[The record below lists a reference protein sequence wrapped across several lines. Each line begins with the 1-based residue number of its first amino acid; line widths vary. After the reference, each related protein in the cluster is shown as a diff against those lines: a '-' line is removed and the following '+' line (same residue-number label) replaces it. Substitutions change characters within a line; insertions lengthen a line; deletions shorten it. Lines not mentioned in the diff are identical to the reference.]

1 MRAVAA
7 GVGYGVVI
15 TARGRKAM
23 ASLYA
28 ARVFR
33 VNVRGRIQPS
43 TRAAEE
49 GVALGSPEGRGRRR
63 REWAWPA
70 HRSARPSS
78 AGGGQEGHDRADPGG
93 QLGQRHPGEMAGRGA
108 IRKTGSS

>member
-28 ARVFR
+28 AWVFR
-33 VNVRGRIQPS
+33 VNVPGRIQLS
-43 TRAAEE
+43 TRAGEE
-49 GVALGSPEGRGRRR
+49 GVALGQERGR
-63 REWAWPA
+63 ALTVYP
-70 HRSARPSS
+70 
-78 AGGGQEGHDRADPGG
+78 
-93 QLGQRHPGEMAGRGA
+93 
-108 IRKTGSS
+108 

>member
-33 VNVRGRIQPS
+33 VNVPGRIQLS

-49 GVALGSPEGRGRRR
+49 GVALGSPEGVVSERRRTARLREQRGDGDGRGRRADR
-63 REWAWPA
+63 R
-70 HRSARPSS
+70 
-78 AGGGQEGHDRADPGG
+78 DRARRSEA
-93 QLGQRHPGEMAGRGA
+93 LHRHVTPAVRRGDVGA
-108 IRKTGSS
+108 

>member
-28 ARVFR
+28 ARDFG
-33 VNVRGRIQPS
+33 VNVPGRIQLS
-43 TRAAEE
+43 TRAPEE
-49 GVALGSPEGRGRRR
+49 GVACGQERGR
-63 REWAWPA
+63 ALTVYP
-70 HRSARPSS
+70 
-78 AGGGQEGHDRADPGG
+78 
-93 QLGQRHPGEMAGRGA
+93 
-108 IRKTGSS
+108 